1 MCHFIFTPTK
11 YSNAFSKKCTHIRI
25 FIIFLFLSFFT
36 FWFLQWKWFLHRYT
50 FAQMQFKLFKQHI
63 LSVCLDQPSQIIL
76 FHLCIHYHSSDFIRT
91 HDHHMMLKNCFRAF
105 IEHIRFAL
113 SSQTFQQNTSSK
125 LRLPQLHKKNHSLE
139 VYVKII
145 HKQKFPFA
153 VRILHISFQQL
164 QIYFVFSTN
173 AISDSKLTLWS
184 FNGNW
189 GKLTSSSDYL

>member
-1 MCHFIFTPTK
+1 MYTHSDFYHF
-11 YSNAFSKKCTHIRI
+11 S
-25 FIIFLFLSFFT
+25 LSF
-36 FWFLQWKWFLHRYT
+36 LLYILILAMKVVLHRYT
-50 FAQMQFKLFKQHI
+50 FAQMQFKLLKQHI

-113 SSQTFQQNTSSK
+113 SSRTFQQNTSSK
-125 LRLPQLHKKNHSLE
+125 LTNCLSYIKKNHSLE

-184 FNGNW
+184 FNG
-189 GKLTSSSDYL
+189 D